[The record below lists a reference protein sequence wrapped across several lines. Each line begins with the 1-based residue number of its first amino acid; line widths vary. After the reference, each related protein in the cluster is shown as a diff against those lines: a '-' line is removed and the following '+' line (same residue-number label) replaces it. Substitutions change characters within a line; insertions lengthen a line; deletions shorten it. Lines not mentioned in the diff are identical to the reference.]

1 MSAIRLKATLEA
13 ALLAAGKP
21 LTVDALFKLVEDDAE
36 KPSKAEIKTA
46 LSGLAEDC
54 TERGIELQQVASG
67 YRFQVKGEF
76 ADRIS
81 LLWEEKPAR
90 YTPALLET
98 LALIAYR
105 QPVTRAEI
113 EDVRGVSVSTNI
125 IKTLSEREWIQV
137 IGHREVPGR
146 PALYATTKAFLDY
159 FSLRSLDELPSLVQ
173 LQDID
178 SIPSLPLDEGAGAE
192 STAH

>member
-1 MSAIRLKATLEA
+1 MLVTRLKAILEA

-21 LTVDALFKLVEDDAE
+21 LTLDALSKLVENEAE
-36 KPSKAEIKTA
+36 KPSKAEVKAA
-46 LSGLAEDC
+46 LASIEEDC
-54 TERGIELQQVASG
+54 AERGIELMQVASG
-67 YRFQVKGEF
+67 FRFQVKAEF
-76 ADRIS
+76 AEEIS
-81 LLWEEKPAR
+81 MLWDEKPSR
-90 YTPALLET
+90 YTRALLET

-125 IKTLSEREWIQV
+125 IKTLTEREWVQV

-146 PALYATTKAFLDY
+146 PALYATTRAFLDY
-159 FSLRSLDELPSLVQ
+159 FNLRSLDELPSLAQ

-178 SIPSLPLDEGAGAE
+178 LIPSLPLTEDLGPEN
-192 STAH
+192 TAH